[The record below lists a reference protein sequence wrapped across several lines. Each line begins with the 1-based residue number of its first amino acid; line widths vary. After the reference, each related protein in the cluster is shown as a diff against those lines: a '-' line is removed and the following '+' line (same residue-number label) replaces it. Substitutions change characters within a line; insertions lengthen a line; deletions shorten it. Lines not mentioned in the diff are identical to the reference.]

1 MDTSDRF
8 LNAVRDGTVSLP
20 HGTRPFLVDGE
31 PEVITGR
38 DALVIRLR
46 DRSGQPL
53 ALRVPV
59 EDAGGADW
67 FRRYPALADAFA
79 AGPLAARLPT
89 RMAMVEG
96 ILPGADLPAVTMEW
110 IEGPT
115 LMQAVHRACAARNA
129 AVLGAL
135 ATAFRDAVNDLRGTG
150 FRHGDLTA
158 DNIIIRSSGR
168 LAFVDLDT
176 AVWPGSPVTAGGR
189 GTPGYRHPTGNASTE
204 TARDA
209 FGTLIIY
216 VSLRLLAAY
225 PELRARYGDAPDI
238 AGGGLLFSAWD
249 LADPVSSRLFAE
261 LERTDATRGPELDA
275 LRSACVD
282 APDSASSLA
291 SVIPNVQPYRNVDE
305 TPAGPRRWGAPAEPR
320 RDSMLTGF
328 RERLRAG
335 VLEERDE
342 TRELPSV
349 DRPEAPP
356 SWPTGPSWPTPAPQS
371 RPVER
376 PRPAATQIG
385 ASMWR
390 ERLRRAIELNDES
403 AVARLWPEVAH
414 DPLAH
419 TMALDVTAVLGRGLE
434 RRIGEEARRGRDDT
448 VLSLAGEAAQQGV
461 TLSPESRRQARA
473 ARTRLATR
481 TELEQALSADDR
493 DRLADLAISGR
504 LVELGDADRVAI
516 RTVLRALERPV
527 LDRALASD
535 DDALILMAFDEEL
548 FGGSDAL
555 TREERERI
563 ALARDRAA
571 WLRDVKIAL
580 KRRDAGFLAAAF
592 VKPPPGAEARLSESA
607 RRRAYRLIERDRALD
622 ALTAAIAKQDEA
634 AVLVALNTVE
644 RVGARIANR
653 VDWPTLKQVVD
664 RATLIEEIQRAA
676 SDSPPDHA
684 RLAHLLPSARALGLD
699 NDPRLK
705 DVDLTAIQHQVVRA
719 AHVRRLRA
727 ALGRDDDAIIAMAA
741 TPDPY
746 DAVALLTADE
756 RGRVDQALTA
766 RRVRLP
772 FSS

>member
-1 MDTSDRF
+1 MDSTDRF
-8 LNAVRDGTVSLP
+8 LNAVRDGSVSLP
-20 HGTRPFLVDGE
+20 HGVRPFVIDGE
-31 PEVITGR
+31 PVVIAGR
-38 DALVIRLR
+38 DALVLRLR

-53 ALRVPV
+53 ALRVPA
-59 EDAGGADW
+59 DDDGGADW
-67 FRRYPALADAFA
+67 FQRYPALAETYA
-79 AGPLAARLPT
+79 AGPLAARLPS
-89 RMAMVEG
+89 RMAVTAG
-96 ILPGADLPAVTMEW
+96 VLRDAQLPAITMEW

-115 LMQAVHRACAARNA
+115 LLQAVHRACLARNA
-129 AVLGAL
+129 TVLGAL
-135 ATAFRDAVNDLRGTG
+135 ATAFRDAVNDLREAG

-168 LAFVDLDT
+168 LAFVDLDS
-176 AVWPGSPVTAGGR
+176 AVWPGSPVGSTGR
-189 GTPGYRHPTGNASTE
+189 GTPGYRHPTGNASSE

-209 FGTLIIY
+209 FSALTIY
-216 VSLRLLAAY
+216 TSLRLLAAY
-225 PELRARYGDAPDI
+225 PELRVRFGDAPDV
-238 AGGGLLFSAWD
+238 AGGSLLFSAWD

-261 LERTDATRGPELDA
+261 LERTEATRGPELDA
-275 LRSACVD
+275 LRSVCLD
-282 APDSASSLA
+282 APDSASSRA
-291 SVIPNVQPYRNVDE
+291 FVIPGLQPYRNVDE
-305 TPAGPRRWGAPAEPR
+305 AQPAPRRWGAPAAPR

-335 VLEERDE
+335 VLEDREE
-342 TRELPSV
+342 TREHTTLERQDTP
-349 DRPEAPP
+349 AP
-356 SWPTGPSWPTPAPQS
+356 WPVGPSWPTPVAQPA
-371 RPVER
+371 ER
-376 PRPAATQIG
+376 PRPTASQIG

-390 ERLRRAIELNDES
+390 DRLRRAIELEDES

-419 TMALDVTAVLGRGLE
+419 TMALDVAAVLGRGLD

-448 VLSLAGEAAQQGV
+448 VVSMVGEAAQQGV

-473 ARTRLATR
+473 ARTRIATR

-516 RTVLRALERPV
+516 RTVLRALERPI

-535 DDALILMAFDEEL
+535 DDVLILMAFDEEL
-548 FGGSDAL
+548 FGSSDAL
-555 TREERERI
+555 TFEERERI

-571 WLRDVKIAL
+571 WLRDVKVAL

-592 VKPPPGAEARLSESA
+592 AKPPPGAEARLSESA

-653 VDWPTLKQVVD
+653 VDWPTLKHVVD
-664 RATLIEEIQRAA
+664 RATLIEEIQTAA
-676 SDSPPDHA
+676 SATPPDHA

-705 DVDLTAIQHQVVRA
+705 DIDLAAIQRQVVRA
-719 AHVRRLRA
+719 AHVRRLRS
-727 ALGRDDDAIIAMAA
+727 ALMRDDDTVIAMAA

-746 DAVALLTADE
+746 EAVA
-756 RGRVDQALTA
+756 ALTSEERVRVERA
-766 RRVRLP
+766 IATRRTRLP
-772 FSS
+772 FST